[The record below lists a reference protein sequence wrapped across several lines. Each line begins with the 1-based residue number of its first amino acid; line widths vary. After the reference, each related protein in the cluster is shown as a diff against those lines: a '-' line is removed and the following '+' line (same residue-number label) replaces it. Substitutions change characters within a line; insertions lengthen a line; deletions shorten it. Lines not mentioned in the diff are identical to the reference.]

1 MLYPCP
7 IVKHTKVSIS
17 WRTHLTKSISTLSL
31 HACGVTGATVA
42 AQIAGTV
49 GLEPTSPESE
59 SGMLAA
65 TLNPKIVL
73 KLYL

>member
-42 AQIAGTV
+42 AQIAGDERV
-49 GLEPTSPESE
+49 ELPRRESE
-59 SGMLAA
+59 SRGLPL
-65 TLNPKIVL
+65 T
-73 KLYL
+73 